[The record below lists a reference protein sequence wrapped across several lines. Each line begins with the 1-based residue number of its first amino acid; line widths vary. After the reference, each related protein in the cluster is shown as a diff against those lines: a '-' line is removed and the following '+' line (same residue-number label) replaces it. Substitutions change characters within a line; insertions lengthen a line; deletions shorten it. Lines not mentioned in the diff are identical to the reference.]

1 MNKQPCD
8 ICDSGKSTPI
18 DADPRV
24 HVCDECGFVYVP
36 ERRPPDKIAADWDWV
51 YSKGHYDPTW
61 PGVRARLFYVAEWLD
76 QHIGLD
82 GKSVLDIGAGDG
94 FFLDQ
99 IRQRGAHP
107 VGLEAFVANV
117 DKIRA
122 QDIFCHHGT
131 VESIGNIGQFDL
143 VTFNWC
149 LENNGSLKNP
159 LEFARDALNPDG
171 LVSVATGSRILSGFR
186 KPITSYFNP
195 DLPADL
201 HCFHFDII
209 GLSEALIVH
218 GLSPIKW
225 NDYRQNDVM
234 LELAGRSVIRR
245 PVPSNDPAHARGF
258 FKDWQKCPWV

>member
-36 ERRPPDKIAADWDWV
+36 ERRSPDKIAADWDWV

-76 QHIGLD
+76 RHIGLD

-107 VGLEAFVANV
+107 VGLEAFGANV

-131 VESIGNIGQFDL
+131 VESLGNIGQFDL

-218 GLSPIKW
+218 GLNPIKW